1 MADFNIDN
9 ENKKWAT
16 YGNNYFY
23 LRTKVGES
31 NVTMDGVMQELP
43 SINLSSEWEASPA
56 ATIGDELE
64 KLANSEFL
72 EFLSQK
78 GGTDGVHM
86 LNSDQ
91 TTSRVYKGGSKLS
104 FELKFRCY
112 PGQKVGPYK
121 LRTAKEWIRLLSLTT
136 PVNSNC
142 GINVNNLLNNVGAA
156 LDGVVALFK
165 SLKDGDEKEGE
176 DDDNKDEVGETMAKQ
191 MEQYKNKDGTLD
203 NSSGAAKL
211 DEAVEGIKDEKDKK
225 DAQAGKVAL
234 NAALDGVNG
243 AHAGLTSDS
252 KLSTPRLYGA
262 NIFMLR
268 IYPFIFT
275 KEFSVHI
282 NSWSV
287 TPSREYNA
295 DMGTHYYYDFSLSC
309 EMDQMP
315 SCPTWAQIFGTAK
328 K

>member
-1 MADFNIDN
+1 MADFDIQN
-9 ENKKWAT
+9 EDKKWAT
-16 YGNNYFY
+16 YGNNYFK

-31 NVTMDGVMQELP
+31 MVTMDGVMQELP

-56 ATIGDELE
+56 ATLGDELE

-91 TTSRVYKGGSKLS
+91 TTSRVYKGGAKLS

-112 PGQKVGPYK
+112 PGQKVGPYE
-121 LRTAKEWIRLLSLTT
+121 LRSAKEWIRLLSLTT

-142 GINVNNLLNNVGAA
+142 GINVNNLLNNVGSA
-156 LDGVVALFK
+156 LDGVVALFR
-165 SLKDGDEKEGE
+165 SLKEGDSKEPGSE
-176 DDDNKDEVGETMAKQ
+176 DDKKEELGPSMAEQ
-191 MEQYKNKDGTLD
+191 MKQYKNGEKLNEAGGDEMLD
-203 NSSGAAKL
+203 K
-211 DEAVEGIKDEKDKK
+211 AVEGIKDEKDKK
-225 DAQAGKVAL
+225 DAEKGKTALVASIE
-234 NAALDGVNG
+234 GVNG
-243 AHAGLTSDS
+243 ANAGLTSDS

-275 KEFSVHI
+275 QEFSVHV

-287 TPSREYNA
+287 TPSREYNS
-295 DMGTHYYYDFSLSC
+295 DMGTHYYYDFSISC

-315 SCPTWAQIFGTAK
+315 SCPTWAQIFGTVK
-328 K
+328 S

>member
-1 MADFNIDN
+1 MADFDIQN
-9 ENKKWAT
+9 EDKKWST
-16 YGNNYFY
+16 YGNNYFK

-31 NVTMDGVMQELP
+31 MVTMDGVMQELP
-43 SINLSSEWEASPA
+43 SIGLSSEWEASPA
-56 ATIGDELE
+56 ATLGDELE

-112 PGQKVGPYK
+112 PGQKVGPYD

-142 GINVNNLLNNVGAA
+142 GINVNNLLNNVGSA

-165 SLKDGDEKEGE
+165 SLREGDEKEGE
-176 DDDNKDEVGETMAKQ
+176 DDDNKDEIGPTMSEQ
-191 MEQYKNKDGTLD
+191 MKQYKNEDGTLKNTGGNDMLTNAVD
-203 NSSGAAKL
+203 N
-211 DEAVEGIKDEKDKK
+211 IKDEKDKK
-225 DAQAGKVAL
+225 DAQAGQTALVA
-234 NAALDGVNG
+234 AVDGANG
-243 AHAGLTSDS
+243 ANAGLTNDS
-252 KLSTPRLYGA
+252 KLSTPKLYGA

-275 KEFSVHI
+275 KEFSVHV

-309 EMDQMP
+309 EMDQVP

-328 K
+328 S

>member
-1 MADFNIDN
+1 MADFDIQN
-9 ENKKWAT
+9 EDKKWAT
-16 YGNNYFY
+16 YGNNYFK

-31 NVTMDGVMQELP
+31 MVTMDGVMQELP
-43 SINLSSEWEASPA
+43 SIGLSSEWEASPA
-56 ATIGDELE
+56 ATLGDELE

-112 PGQKVGPYK
+112 PGQKVGPYD
-121 LRTAKEWIRLLSLTT
+121 LRTATEWIRLLSLTT

-165 SLKDGDEKEGE
+165 SLKEGDEKEGD
-176 DDDNKDEVGETMAKQ
+176 DDDNKDEVGDTMAKQ
-191 MEQYKNKDGTLD
+191 MQQYKNEDGTLKNTGGDDMLTKSVD
-203 NSSGAAKL
+203 N
-211 DEAVEGIKDEKDKK
+211 IKDEKDKK
-225 DAQAGKVAL
+225 DAQAGQ
-234 NAALDGVNG
+234 AALVAAVDGVNG
-243 AHAGLTSDS
+243 AHAGLTNDS
-252 KLSTPRLYGA
+252 KLSTPKLYGA

-275 KEFSVHI
+275 QEFSVHV

-328 K
+328 S